1 MKFLLFQVFCKTVKD
16 INTLMFSIIVS
27 ISATGEETFFAKSSS
42 PFFLVTKQE
51 PNTCYTVKV
60 WASNRHGKS
69 DPNYITMTTL
79 NVPDIAERKL
89 KNSESDKSL
98 AWLCIFIGLSMTVIL
113 FIITVMSLKYCRKEG
128 VLTRESETHTM
139 YHEIDNNRDN
149 TEVTENDGVTYHQIG
164 EDKSKELNMEGL
176 EKDISRYKNVGIG
189 RTKPLD
195 QVILCTRIS
204 GPYGRGT
211 NKKIHTHTD

>member
-16 INTLMFSIIVS
+16 INTSMFSIIVS
-27 ISATGEETFFAKSSS
+27 ISATGEETFFAKSNS

-128 VLTRESETHTM
+128 VLTMESETHTM

-149 TEVTENDGVTYHQIG
+149 TEVTENDGVKYHKIAD
-164 EDKSKELNMEGL
+164 DKSRKPSMEGFDKEVSKY
-176 EKDISRYKNVGIG
+176 EKQGNAEINQF
-189 RTKPLD
+189 D
-195 QVILCTRIS
+195 QVKFLLNEQ
-204 GPYGRGT
+204 
-211 NKKIHTHTD
+211 NKNMMNLFEE

>member
-16 INTLMFSIIVS
+16 INTSMFSIIVS
-27 ISATGEETFFAKSSS
+27 ISATGEETFFAKSNS

-149 TEVTENDGVTYHQIG
+149 TEVTENDGVTYHQIAD
-164 EDKSKELNMEGL
+164 DKSRKPSMEGFDKEVSKY
-176 EKDISRYKNVGIG
+176 EKQGNAEINQF
-189 RTKPLD
+189 D
-195 QVILCTRIS
+195 QVKFLINEQ
-204 GPYGRGT
+204 
-211 NKKIHTHTD
+211 NKNMMNLFED